1 MLQSLRGGFGE
12 NLLLAPPLTVTSDA
26 ALFVRTEV
34 LRVIAENRRR
44 RRRMKKQREKRGGA
58 AAAAGVFA
66 AMGAAAAG
74 GGGGVEYVPLLDAG
88 AKLMLR
94 LALWDLVERLSV

>member
-1 MLQSLRGGFGE
+1 
-12 NLLLAPPLTVTSDA
+12 
-26 ALFVRTEV
+26 
-34 LRVIAENRRR
+34 
-44 RRRMKKQREKRGGA
+44 MKKQREKRGGA
-58 AAAAGVFA
+58 AAGAGGVFA
-66 AMGAAAAG
+66 AVGAAAAG